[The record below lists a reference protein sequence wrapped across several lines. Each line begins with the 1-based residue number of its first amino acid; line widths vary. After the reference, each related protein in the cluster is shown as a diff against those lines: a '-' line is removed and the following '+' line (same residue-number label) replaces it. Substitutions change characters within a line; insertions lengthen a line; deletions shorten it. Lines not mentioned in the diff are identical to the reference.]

1 MSGEEGSRPISNVS
15 AESVGQPVTSTSQG
29 TSNNAEGKTTPRP
42 EQDSRQ
48 NNLLRI
54 QQRKQQM
61 FNLPQVKK
69 LLKLANY
76 SACQVD
82 ECKCNGW
89 KNTQTVAKSPK
100 NEAQPI
106 ATFSDPCRSCDHIL
120 ENHIS
125 HLVSQSDE
133 MINKLLGM
141 VVDVDNI
148 FMGMHREEDP
158 DTKRVYYFLFKLL
171 RKSILSMTKPAIEGP
186 LGQPPFEK
194 PSISKAIANFVVYKF
209 GHLSQRD
216 WQSMY
221 DLAKNFLHC
230 LNHWNFET
238 PSARKTAVNADE
250 APAYKIN
257 YTRWLVFCH
266 VPAFC
271 DSLPHFDT
279 TLVFGRTLLQAVF
292 KSVCKQLMDKCHS
305 EKDRMSA
312 EKRVLVLNHFPKFLS
327 MLEIEIYSENSPI
340 WDPEFKQ
347 VLPSHLQMSVES
359 KANLNR
365 RTVGEFEKVTVAP
378 NDKDNFT
385 TINLSPGMK
394 KLQGKRSHS
403 EIKPDA
409 KKRKTEEVF
418 EDLSEETVMK
428 IIATIKDPNYMFGLD
443 AIFPPN
449 APRDETPKLEESR
462 KIIEFHIV
470 GNSLTQPVSKQT
482 MLWLIG
488 LHNVFSHQ
496 LTRMP
501 MEYISQLVFDPKHKT
516 LALIKDGRP
525 IGGIC
530 FRMFASQGFTEIV
543 FCAMTSEQQVKGYGT
558 HLMNMLKDYHI
569 KHNILHFLTFADEFA
584 IGYFKKQGFSKDIKL
599 PRTTFQGYI
608 KDYEGAMLMHCELN
622 AKIVYTEF
630 TTVVR
635 KQKEIVKQLIYQR
648 QQEIQKIHPGLT
660 CFKEGV
666 RGIPVESIPGI
677 RETGWKNYAQTR
689 TRGVAKGSQGPEPM
703 EACLDINDSLYNALK
718 SVLTSVKNHSAA
730 WPFLKPVDKS
740 EVPDYYDHI
749 KYPMDLKTMTDR
761 LKSRYYVTRR
771 LFIADMTRIF
781 TNCRLYNGPDT
792 EYYSCANSLE
802 KYFQTKMKEI
812 GLWDK

>member
-1 MSGEEGSRPISNVS
+1 MSGEEASIPKLNAS
-15 AESVGQPVTSTSQG
+15 AESTGQSVTSTSQG
-29 TSNNAEGKTTPRP
+29 TSNNTEPNNNPRP
-42 EQDSRQ
+42 DQASRQ
-48 NNLLRI
+48 NNLQRI
-54 QQRKQQM
+54 QQRKQQV

-82 ECKCNGW
+82 DCKCNGW
-89 KNTQTVAKSPK
+89 KNTQTLTKSPK
-100 NEAQPI
+100 SEAQPV
-106 ATFSDPCRSCDHIL
+106 ATFTDPCRSCGHIL

-125 HLVSQSDE
+125 HLVSQTDE

-171 RKSILSMTKPAIEGP
+171 RKSILSMTKPTIEGP

-194 PSISKAIANFVVYKF
+194 PSISKAITNFVVYKF
-209 GHLSQRD
+209 GHLAQRD

-221 DLAKNFLHC
+221 DLAKMFLHC

-312 EKRVLVLNHFPKFLS
+312 EKRILVLNHFPKFLS

-359 KANLNR
+359 KANQNR
-365 RTVGEFEKVTVAP
+365 RTAGEFEKVTVAP
-378 NDKDNFT
+378 NEKDNFT

-403 EIKPDA
+403 EVRSDA
-409 KKRKTEEVF
+409 KRRKTEEVF

-462 KIIEFHIV
+462 KMIEFHIV

-530 FRMFASQGFTEIV
+530 FRMFGTQGFTEIV

-569 KHNILHFLTFADEFA
+569 KHNILHFLTFADKFA

-599 PRTTFQGYI
+599 PRAIFQGYI

-648 QQEIQKIHPGLT
+648 QQEIQKVHPGLT

-703 EACLDINDSLYNALK
+703 EACLDITDSLYNALK

-730 WPFLKPVDKS
+730 WPFLKPVDKN

-749 KYPMDLKTMTDR
+749 KYPMDLKTMTER